1 MILKLEGRIAED
13 WVALLEQECLRSLRG
28 KKTVVLDLS
37 AVTFI
42 ERRGVEMLKRIAT
55 KRLRIANSP
64 PLIEDLLLDGEG
76 HR

>member
-1 MILKLEGRIAED
+1 MVLKLEGRIAED
-13 WVALLEQECLRSLRG
+13 WVALLEQECLRSLRE

-55 KRLRIANSP
+55 ERLRMTNCS

-76 HR
+76 RP